1 MSSHDQSSSP
11 PQSCARLGSS
21 TPSIAGLSSGIG
33 KISQDTSSKLFS
45 TPHKLQGPA
54 RSLLSPK
61 KAPGSTVK
69 IRRFADSQT
78 LENPLGKIDRGK
90 SQYGWI
96 DLDQKLLG
104 LRDNESLDTRKLRTR
119 GSGIKPAS
127 RGRSMASFMSFSDGS
142 DNDDIS
148 HTGSDLDAS
157 RCSGL
162 DDFVPV
168 LVPNSLKIR
177 DGMDADTTLR
187 MNWREPRRLTELD
200 KSDVTIVEGPNQH
213 IENYK
218 VNEISSSSN
227 DQSSAVDMSQID
239 PSIADSLALS
249 MEKKLSASDQLSSS
263 MTLTPS
269 SGPTTNPAL
278 LRKLAENS
286 AWCQDISSD
295 FDDSSDSDI
304 TGFVPS
310 KLPRTEKKEKSTSP
324 IKKSSQARSSR
335 NIKKEFEA
343 TKHEMATKFLAELD
357 AAITKGKI
365 AEMTKSTGGVQIV
378 WSNKLN
384 TTAGRA
390 NWSRKTSITK
400 VDGQEDI
407 VEHKHF
413 ASIELAT
420 KVIANEER
428 LLNVIAHEYC
438 HLANFIINNLKT
450 NPHGREFKAWA
461 TQVSNAF
468 GHRGIEVTT
477 RHSYD
482 IDFKYA
488 WECSSCGLEYQR
500 HSKSINPE
508 RQRCGKCK
516 SVLVQTRPTPRSASG
531 KPSEYQSFMK
541 IQMKAIKAENP
552 TLKQKDIMR
561 MVGDLWAEHNRNKE
575 LAIAA
580 SATQVVR
587 VDEEEEDEEEE
598 ENLDDLLAAQLTGL
612 TLQK

>member
-78 LENPLGKIDRGK
+78 LENPLLGKIDRGK
-90 SQYGWI
+90 SQHGWI

-104 LRDNESLDTRKLRTR
+104 LRDHESLDTRKLRTR

-200 KSDVTIVEGPNQH
+200 KSDVTIVEGPNHH
-213 IENYK
+213 IENSK

-227 DQSSAVDMSQID
+227 D
-239 PSIADSLALS
+239 L
-249 MEKKLSASDQLSSS
+249 S

-278 LRKLAENS
+278 LRKLVENS

-400 VDGQEDI
+400 VDGQEEI

-561 MVGDLWAEHNRNKE
+561 MVGDLWAEHNRNKG

-580 SATQVVR
+580 SATQAVR